1 MSYMHRIRG
10 MNSHLAA
17 ALGLNPEIVSRLCCM
32 LLDGWPEALL
42 SCLSLRGLVGLPS
55 SSMKGLKGSRG
66 MMLSGLPSTASLV
79 EARLAGRDG
88 RVRERRRTCQ
98 DRTKKPSAATAEIS
112 WQAGLVHIG

>member
-55 SSMKGLKGSRG
+55 QW
-66 MMLSGLPSTASLV
+66 
-79 EARLAGRDG
+79 
-88 RVRERRRTCQ
+88 RERLLGAASRRA
-98 DRTKKPSAATAEIS
+98 AATAASVTKE
-112 WQAGLVHIG
+112 AGDA